1 MRSSIWGWLKNR
13 NKAMFVG
20 ERMRCLWMYNYI
32 CVCLWIYIYTI
43 YTYFLYCRIIYANTC
58 YIWMIHITFSLNTYM
73 WVHLLQHLPWKKTY
87 LFFKHPYH
95 PKQIQPT
102 KAQADLFRL
111 LQSFVAEFVA
121 RHGSLMQSL
130 WLDEITLKA
139 NQPEMWKAQETQK
152 NGDKLN
158 KPTFFYG

>member
-1 MRSSIWGWLKNR
+1 MLYMNDSHYVQSK
-13 NKAMFVG
+13 
-20 ERMRCLWMYNYI
+20 
-32 CVCLWIYIYTI
+32 YIYVSTSI
-43 YTYFLYCRIIYANTC
+43 AA
-58 YIWMIHITFSLNTYM
+58 SA
-73 WVHLLQHLPWKKTY
+73 VKKTSV
-87 LFFKHPYH
+87 FFPPYH

-139 NQPEMWKAQETQK
+139 PLLLDQPEMWKPQETK
-152 NGDKLN
+152 RLVINLT
-158 KPTFFYG
+158 KPRFLRVEMPFKWGVYKPLV